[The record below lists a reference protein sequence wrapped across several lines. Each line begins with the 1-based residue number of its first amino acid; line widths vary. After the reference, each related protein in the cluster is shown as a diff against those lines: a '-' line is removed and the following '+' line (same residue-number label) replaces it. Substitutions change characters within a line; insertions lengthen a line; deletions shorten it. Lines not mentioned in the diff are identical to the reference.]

1 MQDPDEIEEA
11 GDLEEAEGSK
21 RSYKKIILLAGIV
34 IVILAGAGAGVYFT
48 VGLGFLG
55 ISEEPAE
62 EVAGEEGNKVD
73 DDDDDYGERKLGK
86 AMVKFDP
93 FLVNL
98 ADPKRRR
105 YLRTTFS
112 LSLLNEEDKKDIGES
127 IPRIRDAVLMLL
139 SSKMTQELLTAE
151 GKMRLHEEIVDQVN
165 TVLEKE
171 VAVDVFFTDFIIQ

>member
-11 GDLEEAEGSK
+11 GDLEETGGSK

-62 EVAGEEGNKVD
+62 EVAGQEGEED
-73 DDDDDYGERKLGK
+73 DFDHGEPRLGK
-86 AMVKFDP
+86 ALVTFDP

-112 LSLLNEEDKKDIGES
+112 LSILNAEDKES
-127 IPRIRDAVLMLL
+127 LRAETPRIRDAVLMLL
-139 SSKMTQELLTAE
+139 SSKLTKELLTAE
-151 GKMRLHEEIVDQVN
+151 GKMLLHQEIIDEVNTVIGEEIV
-165 TVLEKE
+165 
-171 VAVDVFFTDFIIQ
+171 VDVFFTDFIIQ